1 MADRD
6 SELRDEYLV
15 KGYMDANI
23 AGYEVKVDPY
33 HVDFWRKAASGTW
46 EPNTY
51 KILSHY
57 LTADSHYCDIGAW
70 IGPTVLHAAQLAKKV
85 ICFEPD
91 PTAYRYLRWNIDLN
105 KLKNVSSYSLALAE
119 TMSISRMASHRGKPG
134 DSMTSLLF
142 DNEGSGVDVL
152 TMQWQQ
158 FLQMSPVQHIDF
170 MKIDIEGGEYQLMP
184 SLKEYLQLNK
194 PVLYLSTHAPLLEP
208 EQRLE
213 KMQGLIDVLSIYDKC
228 LDDDLQPIDIN
239 TLVSEDA
246 LEHFRSYVFTD

>member
-1 MADRD
+1 MSDKTLQ
-6 SELRDEYLV
+6 EGYLIQ
-15 KGYMDANI
+15 GYMDADI
-23 AGYEVKVDPY
+23 AGYPYKVDPY
-33 HVDFWRKAASGTW
+33 HADFWGKAAAGTW

-51 KILSHY
+51 KILSHF
-57 LTADSHYCDIGAW
+57 LTKQKNYCDIGAW
-70 IGPTVLHAAQLAKKV
+70 IGPTVMHASQLAKQV

-105 KLKNVSSYSLALAE
+105 KLKNVTSYSFALAE

-152 TMQWQQ
+152 TLKWEQ
-158 FLQMSPVQHIDF
+158 FLSMSPIQQIDV

-184 SLKEYLQLNK
+184 SLEVYLTTHK
-194 PVLYLSTHAPLLEP
+194 PVLYLSTHAPLLAVED
-208 EQRLE
+208 RKA
-213 KMQGLIDVLSIYDKC
+213 KMQGLIDVLSLYKTC
-228 LDDDLQPIDIN
+228 LDDSLQPIDIN

-246 LEHFRSYVFTD
+246 LDHFRSYVFMD

>member
-1 MADRD
+1 MSDTALQE
-6 SELRDEYLV
+6 SYLIQ
-15 KGYMDANI
+15 GYMDADI
-23 AGYEVKVDPY
+23 AGYSYKVDPY
-33 HVDFWRKAASGTW
+33 HSDFWHKAIAGTW

-51 KILSHY
+51 KILSHF
-57 LTADSHYCDIGAW
+57 LDKESNYCDIGAW
-70 IGPTVLHAAQLAKKV
+70 IGPTVMHASQLAKQV

-105 KLKNVSSYSLALAE
+105 KLKNVTSYSLALAE

-152 TMQWQQ
+152 TLQWEQ
-158 FLQMSPVQHIDF
+158 FLAMSPVKQIDF

-184 SLKEYLQLNK
+184 SLQNYLVENK
-194 PVLYLSTHAPLLEP
+194 PVLYLSTHAPLLDE
-208 EQRLE
+208 EDR
-213 KMQGLIDVLSIYDKC
+213 KAAMQGLIDVLSSYKTC
-228 LDDDLQPIDIN
+228 LDDNLQPIDIN

-246 LEHFRSYVFTD
+246 LNHFRSYIFKD

>member
-1 MADRD
+1 MDDR
-6 SELRDEYLV
+6 EIALQNGYLV
-15 KGYMDANI
+15 KGYIDVNI
-23 AGYEVKVDPY
+23 AGYDFKVDPY

-51 KILSHY
+51 KILAHY
-57 LTADSHYCDIGAW
+57 LHADSHYFDIGAW
-70 IGPTVLHAAQLAKKV
+70 IGHTVLYEAQLAKKV

-142 DNEGSGVDVL
+142 DNESSGVDVL
-152 TMQWQQ
+152 TMAWQQ
-158 FLQMSPVQHIDF
+158 FLDISPVKHIDF

-184 SLKEYLQLNK
+184 SLKAYLQEHK
-194 PVLYLSTHAPLLEP
+194 PVLYLSTHAPLLDSDT
-208 EQRLE
+208 RLSS
-213 KMQGLIDVLSIYDKC
+213 MQGIIDVLSIYDKC
-228 LDDDLQPIDIN
+228 LDENLELIDIN
-239 TLVSEDA
+239 TLVTQDA
-246 LEHFRSYVFTD
+246 LENFRSFVFTD